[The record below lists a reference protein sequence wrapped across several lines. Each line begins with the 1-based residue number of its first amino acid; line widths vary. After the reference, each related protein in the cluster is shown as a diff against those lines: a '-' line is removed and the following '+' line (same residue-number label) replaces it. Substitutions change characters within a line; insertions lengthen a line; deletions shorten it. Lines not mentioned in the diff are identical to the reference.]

1 MQQGSKQNTTQSA
14 EDIKVTRKNVRQRRF
29 IRSLAGVTMLRYAGF
44 AAIILVILWAAFFIG
59 MYWFYDDVAKDDL
72 REVGANVAGSL
83 PKPLQYNTDMHLKY
97 RLADIARRN
106 SVAIFVFSRVD
117 DENTVCMT
125 VDSLGDDHSDGSD
138 LFEAVMSELNAKDAC
153 DKQKD
158 VHSIATDYG
167 DYICYVD
174 YIGNWDTDGV
184 AADYFFIVIK
194 PYDIYN
200 SQTLKIL
207 YMFVICT
214 IIVLGVSVGFAFFA
228 SRSQVKKLREFSQQA
243 KQIADGD
250 HNVKFT
256 GDGYSEYE
264 SLANALNAATESMEK
279 AESMQRDLTA
289 NVSHDI
295 RTPITMIRASAE
307 MLRDMPLEGEKREK
321 TANVIISEADKL
333 TLLTDDILSMSK
345 LQSGVTEFKFEECD
359 ISEIATMT
367 LCRFDI
373 LKTRDGVVF
382 NSDIDKKLI
391 VSCDKQRIEQV
402 LYNLIANAVNYR
414 GADNIVELSV
424 KQTENRA
431 RVEVSDHGDGIAEE
445 EISYIWDKYYRSAH
459 SKRTKIGSGLGLSI
473 CKSILSAHDAKFGVV
488 SELGK
493 GSTFWF
499 ELELVGQNK
508 SKHDRA

>member
-1 MQQGSKQNTTQSA
+1 
-14 EDIKVTRKNVRQRRF
+14 
-29 IRSLAGVTMLRYAGF
+29 MLRYAGF
-44 AAIILVILWAAFFIG
+44 AAIMLVMLWAAFFIG
-59 MYWFYDDVAKDDL
+59 LYLFYDDVSKDDL

-83 PKPLQYNTDMHLKY
+83 PKPLQYNTDMHVKY

-117 DENTVCMT
+117 GENTVCMT
-125 VDSLGDDHSDGSD
+125 VDSLGDDHTDGSD
-138 LFEAVMSELNAKDAC
+138 LFQAVAAELDAKDAC
-153 DKQKD
+153 DNHKN

-167 DYICYVD
+167 DYICYID

-184 AADYFFIVIK
+184 PADYFFIVIK
-194 PYDIYN
+194 PYDIFN

-207 YMFVICT
+207 YVFVICT
-214 IIVLGVSVGFAFFA
+214 IIVLAASVGFAFFA
-228 SRSQVKKLREFSQQA
+228 SRSQIKKLREFSQQA
-243 KQIADGD
+243 KRIADGD
-250 HNVKFT
+250 RSVKF
-256 GDGYSEYE
+256 DGGGYNEYE
-264 SLANALNAATESMEK
+264 NLASALNAATESMEK

-373 LKTRDGVVF
+373 LKTRDGVVLD
-382 NSDIDKKLI
+382 SDIDKKLV

-414 GADNIVELSV
+414 GADNTVALNV
-424 KQTENRA
+424 KQSENRA
-431 RVEVSDHGDGIAEE
+431 RIEVSDHGDGIAEE
-445 EISYIWDKYYRSAH
+445 EIPFIWDKYYRSAQ

-473 CKSILSAHDAKFGVV
+473 CKSILTAHGAAFGVE

-499 ELELVGQNK
+499 ELELVGHNR
-508 SKHDRA
+508 SKHERA